1 MYILHPPFFKEEY
14 GLSFGESW
22 EIFCLKLLKIHYK
35 SNEIEKRNPPESGID
50 LFYPKEKIAFQC
62 KSIADNNGK
71 FHYTNAKKS
80 LEDALKIQKELGW
93 EKFILCINGEI
104 NGNQIKKLKE
114 IYENIEIYSK
124 YFWIH
129 ICENHPE
136 TIQNN
141 FKKIIDVPSSYQT
154 NKLKHISRI
163 PEEIKS
169 VMKNKGDCFPIWIYL
184 NQKDLLIPVDIYSN
198 MTVGNLQNIIKN
210 LLGITEK
217 TFIHTSEVQVI
228 CELYYQGNFI
238 EDNNMLLKKLHIQPY
253 DIVSLNLK
261 IELPDIGISSLMLDE
276 VENIISTYL
285 LERERFLLNSIKS
298 YMERGY

>member
-35 SNEIEKRNPPESGID
+35 TNGIEKRNPPESGVD
-50 LFYPKEKIAFQC
+50 LYFPEEKIAFQC
-62 KSIADNNGK
+62 KSVVYNNGK
-71 FHYTNAKKS
+71 FNYSNAKKS

-104 NGNQIKKLKE
+104 NGVQINKLKE
-114 IYENIEIYSK
+114 IYENVAIYSK

-141 FKKIIDVPSSYQT
+141 FKKVIDVPSSYQS
-154 NKLKHISRI
+154 NKLKNISRI
-163 PEEIKS
+163 PQEIKNI
-169 VMKNKGDCFPIWIYL
+169 MRNKDDCFSIWLYI
-184 NQKDLLIPVDIYSN
+184 NQNDKLIPVDIYSN
-198 MTVGNLQNIIKN
+198 MTVEQLLNLIKN
-210 LLGITEK
+210 VLGITEK
-217 TFIHTSEVQVI
+217 TFIHNTEVQVI

-238 EDNNMLLKKLHIQPY
+238 NDNNAPLINLHIQPY
-253 DIVSLNLK
+253 DVISLNIK
-261 IELPDIGISSLMLDE
+261 IELPDITISSLMLND
-276 VENIISTYL
+276 VKDMITAYL
-285 LERERFLLNSIKS
+285 IEREQFLLNSIKS
-298 YMERGY
+298 YKERGY